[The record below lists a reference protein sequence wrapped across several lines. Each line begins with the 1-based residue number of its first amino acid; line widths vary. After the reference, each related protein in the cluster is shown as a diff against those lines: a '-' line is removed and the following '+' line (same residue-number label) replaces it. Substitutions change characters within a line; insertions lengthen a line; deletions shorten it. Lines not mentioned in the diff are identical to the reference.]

1 MKAWNWFLAHG
12 DKVLGLGTTILT
24 GLAAAGIVSNP
35 ISAAILATLTFIHT
49 TFLPEPSST
58 PAILPQTTGTVK
70 LHWLTVIT
78 ALVLASQMVGCAST
92 QAALS
97 SPAGQA
103 AVVAGVQVAVT
114 TAEQHG
120 VTAAQINSVAK
131 QILADTSGVSTSL
144 ASLSALLNA
153 ELMKLKVPAGDVQ
166 AFQGLEIAFD
176 AYIAAKYG
184 ASPTIAQVQQDLATW
199 LNLAI
204 ADTGG

>member
-24 GLAAAGIVSNP
+24 GLAAAGVVSNP
-35 ISAAILATLTFIHT
+35 ISAAILATLTFVHT
-49 TFLPEPSST
+49 TFLPEPTST
-58 PAILPQTTGTVK
+58 PAILPQTTGTAK
-70 LHWLTVIT
+70 LHWLTVALT
-78 ALVLASQMVGCAST
+78 AVLVSQMVACAST
-92 QAALS
+92 QTALS

-131 QILADTSGVSTSL
+131 QVLADTAGMSTPL

-153 ELMKLKVPAGDVQ
+153 ELVKLKVPAGDVQ

-176 AYIAAKYG
+176 VYIAAKYG
-184 ASPTIAQVQQDLATW
+184 ASPTVAQVQQDLASW